1 LGALATLFPRSVRG
15 NLALHSSEG
24 TKMSA
29 TTAAAVRH
37 QSSTFKILAAA
48 SIGNALEWYDIL
60 VYGYFAVTISKLFF
74 PTADPTTALLLAFG
88 TFGVSYLVRPLGA
101 LVLGAYAD
109 RAGRRAAMLLSIVV
123 MTIGTG
129 LMAIMPTY
137 ATVGI
142 VAPVAVLLA
151 RLLQGFA
158 VAGEFGSATAFL
170 VEHSPDRKGFFASF
184 QWFGQGLAAVLASFF
199 GVILFGW
206 LTADQLNSWG
216 WRLPFFF
223 GLLIGPIGLYIRKH
237 VGETPEFSEK
247 GPAEAPV
254 RQMFAEHWDRLLMCI
269 GVVILSTSS
278 NYIILYMPTYAIRQ
292 LHLPQS
298 LGFTATMIG
307 GLLLTFGAPF
317 FGHLSDRVGR
327 VRMMMVVSLLFA
339 ISAYPAFVVLVA
351 NPSLAGIVGIVC
363 WLSLLK
369 AAYSG
374 TLPALMAELFPTAT
388 RGTGI
393 ALSYNISV
401 PIFGG
406 FAPAI
411 ATWLVATTGSPLAPS
426 FYLIG
431 TSLLSLVV
439 LIIIHMRV
447 KTT

>member
-1 LGALATLFPRSVRG
+1 
-15 NLALHSSEG
+15 
-24 TKMSA
+24 MS
-29 TTAAAVRH
+29 TTAIAVKTPH
-37 QSSTFKILAAA
+37 QSSTFKVLAAA

-109 RAGRRAAMLLSIVV
+109 RAGRRAAMLVSIVI

-137 ATVGI
+137 STVGI
-142 VAPVAVLLA
+142 VAPIAVLIA

-170 VEHSPDRKGFFASF
+170 VEHTTDRKGFFASF

-199 GVILFGW
+199 GVVLFTW
-206 LTADQLNSWG
+206 LTTEQLDSWG

-237 VGETPEFSEK
+237 VGETPEFREQ
-247 GPAEAPV
+247 GPAKAPV

-269 GVVILSTSS
+269 GIVILSTSS
-278 NYIILYMPTYAIRQ
+278 NYIILYMPTYAIKQ

-298 LGFTATMIG
+298 LGFTATLLG
-307 GLLLTFGAPF
+307 GILLTFGAPF

-327 VRMMMVVSLLFA
+327 VRLMVIVSLLFA
-339 ISAYPAFVVLVA
+339 VSAYPAFVLLVA
-351 NPSLAGIVGIVC
+351 NPSLAGIVAIVC

-374 TLPALMAELFPTAT
+374 TLPSLMAELFPIST
-388 RGTGI
+388 RSTGI

-406 FAPAI
+406 FAPFI
-411 ATWLVATTGSPLAPS
+411 AAWLVAETGSPLAPS
-426 FYLIG
+426 FYLIA
-431 TSLLSLVV
+431 TSVLSLIV
-439 LIIIHMRV
+439 LVIIHMRV
-447 KTT
+447 KAN

>member
-1 LGALATLFPRSVRG
+1 
-15 NLALHSSEG
+15 
-24 TKMSA
+24 MS
-29 TTAAAVRH
+29 TTAIAAKTPH
-37 QSSTFKILAAA
+37 QSSTFKVLAAA

-109 RAGRRAAMLLSIVV
+109 RAGRRAAMLVSIVI
-123 MTIGTG
+123 MTVGTG

-137 ATVGI
+137 STVGI
-142 VAPVAVLLA
+142 VAPIAVLIA

-170 VEHSPDRKGFFASF
+170 FEHTTDRKGFFASF

-199 GVILFGW
+199 GVVLFTW
-206 LTADQLNSWG
+206 LTTEQLDSWG

-237 VGETPEFSEK
+237 VGETPEFREQ
-247 GPAEAPV
+247 GPAKAPV

-269 GVVILSTSS
+269 GIVILSTSS
-278 NYIILYMPTYAIRQ
+278 NYIILYMPTYAIKQ

-298 LGFTATMIG
+298 LGFTATLLG
-307 GLLLTFGAPF
+307 GILLTFGAPF

-327 VRMMMVVSLLFA
+327 VRLMVIVSLLFA
-339 ISAYPAFVVLVA
+339 VSAYPAFVLLVA
-351 NPSLAGIVGIVC
+351 NPSLAGIVAIVC

-374 TLPALMAELFPTAT
+374 TLPSLMAELFPIST
-388 RGTGI
+388 RSTGI

-406 FAPAI
+406 FAPFI
-411 ATWLVATTGSPLAPS
+411 AAWLVAETGSPLAPS
-426 FYLIG
+426 FYLIA
-431 TSLLSLVV
+431 TSVLSLIV
-439 LIIIHMRV
+439 LVIIHMRV
-447 KTT
+447 KTN

>member
-1 LGALATLFPRSVRG
+1 
-15 NLALHSSEG
+15 
-24 TKMSA
+24 MS
-29 TTAAAVRH
+29 TTAIAAKAPH
-37 QSSTFKILAAA
+37 QSSTFKVLAAA

-109 RAGRRAAMLLSIVV
+109 RAGRRAAMLLSITV

-137 ATVGI
+137 STVGI
-142 VAPVAVLLA
+142 FAPIAVLVA

-170 VEHSPDRKGFFASF
+170 VEHTTDRKGFFASF
-184 QWFGQGLAAVLASFF
+184 QWFGQGLAAVLSSFF
-199 GVILFGW
+199 GVVLFTW
-206 LTADQLNSWG
+206 LTTEQLDSWG
-216 WRLPFFF
+216 WRVPFFF

-237 VGETPEFSEK
+237 VGETPEFREQ
-247 GPAEAPV
+247 GPAKAPV
-254 RQMFAEHWDRLLMCI
+254 REMFAEHWDRLLMCI
-269 GVVILSTSS
+269 GIVILSTSS
-278 NYIILYMPTYAIRQ
+278 NYIILYMPTYAIKQ

-298 LGFTATMIG
+298 LGFTATLLG

-327 VRMMMVVSLLFA
+327 VRLMVIVSLLFA
-339 ISAYPAFVVLVA
+339 LSAYPAFVLLVA

-363 WLSLLK
+363 WMSLLK

-374 TLPALMAELFPTAT
+374 TLPALMAELFPIST
-388 RGTGI
+388 RSTGI

-406 FAPAI
+406 FAPFI
-411 ATWLVATTGSPLAPS
+411 AAWLIAETGSPLAPS
-426 FYLIG
+426 FYLIA
-431 TSLLSLVV
+431 TSVLSLIV

-447 KTT
+447 KTN

>member
-1 LGALATLFPRSVRG
+1 
-15 NLALHSSEG
+15 
-24 TKMSA
+24 MS
-29 TTAAAVRH
+29 TTAIAAKTPH
-37 QSSTFKILAAA
+37 QASTFKVLAAA

-109 RAGRRAAMLLSIVV
+109 RAGRRAAMLVSIVI

-137 ATVGI
+137 STVGI
-142 VAPVAVLLA
+142 VAPIAVLIA

-170 VEHSPDRKGFFASF
+170 VEHTTDRKGFFASF

-199 GVILFGW
+199 GVVLFSW
-206 LTADQLNSWG
+206 LTTEQLDSWG

-237 VGETPEFSEK
+237 VGETPEFREQ
-247 GPAEAPV
+247 GPAKAPV
-254 RQMFAEHWDRLLMCI
+254 REMFAEHWDRLLMCI
-269 GVVILSTSS
+269 GIVILSTSS
-278 NYIILYMPTYAIRQ
+278 NYIILYMPTYAIKQ

-298 LGFTATMIG
+298 LGFTATLLG
-307 GLLLTFGAPF
+307 GILLTFGAPF

-327 VRMMMVVSLLFA
+327 VRLMVIVSLLFA
-339 ISAYPAFVVLVA
+339 VSAYPAFVLLVA
-351 NPSLAGIVGIVC
+351 NPSLAGIVAIVC

-374 TLPALMAELFPTAT
+374 TLPSLMAELFPIST
-388 RGTGI
+388 RSTGI

-406 FAPAI
+406 FAPFI
-411 ATWLVATTGSPLAPS
+411 AAWLVAETGSPLAPS
-426 FYLIG
+426 FYLIA
-431 TSLLSLVV
+431 TSVLSLIV
-439 LIIIHMRV
+439 LVIIHMRV
-447 KTT
+447 KTN

>member
-1 LGALATLFPRSVRG
+1 
-15 NLALHSSEG
+15 
-24 TKMSA
+24 MSA
-29 TTAAAVRH
+29 SVATATVPRQA
-37 QSSTFKILAAA
+37 STFRVLAAA

-74 PTADPTTALLLAFG
+74 PTADPTTALLLTFG

-101 LVLGAYAD
+101 IVLGAYAD
-109 RAGRRAAMLLSIVV
+109 RAGRRAAMLLSIVI

-137 ATVGI
+137 ATIGI
-142 VAPVAVLLA
+142 AAPIAVLVA

-170 VEHSPDRKGFFASF
+170 VEHSKDRKGFFASF

-199 GVILFGW
+199 GVVLFGW
-206 LTADQLNSWG
+206 MTADQLNSWG
-216 WRLPFFF
+216 WRVPFFF

-237 VGETPEFSEK
+237 VGETPEFREQ
-247 GPAEAPV
+247 GPARAPV
-254 RQMFAEHWDRLLMCI
+254 KQMFAEYWDRLLMCI
-269 GVVILSTSS
+269 GIVILSTSS
-278 NYIILYMPTYAIRQ
+278 NYIILYMPTYAIKE

-298 LGFTATMIG
+298 LGFIATMIG

-317 FGHLSDRVGR
+317 FGHLSDHVGR
-327 VRMMMVVSLLFA
+327 TRMMVIVSVLFA
-339 ISAYPAFVVLVA
+339 VSAYPAFVLLVA
-351 NPSLAGIVGIVC
+351 NPSLLGIVGIVC

-374 TLPALMAELFPTAT
+374 VLPALMAELFPIST
-388 RGTGI
+388 RSTGI
-393 ALSYNISV
+393 AVAYNTSV

-411 ATWLVATTGSPLAPS
+411 ATWLVAATGSQLAPS
-426 FYLIG
+426 FYLIA
-431 TSLLSLVV
+431 TALLSLVV
-439 LIIIHMRV
+439 LVIIRLRV
-447 KTT
+447 PAI

>member
-1 LGALATLFPRSVRG
+1 
-15 NLALHSSEG
+15 
-24 TKMSA
+24 MSA
-29 TTAAAVRH
+29 TAVAAETPRQA
-37 QSSTFKILAAA
+37 STFKVLAAA

-74 PTADPTTALLLAFG
+74 PTADPTTALLLTFG

-109 RAGRRAAMLLSIVV
+109 RAGRRAAMLISIVI

-129 LMAIMPTY
+129 LMAIIPTY
-137 ATVGI
+137 GTIGI
-142 VAPVAVLLA
+142 AAPIAVLIA

-170 VEHSPDRKGFFASF
+170 VEHTKDRKGFFASF

-199 GVILFGW
+199 GVVLLGW
-206 LTADQLNSWG
+206 LTADQLDTWG
-216 WRLPFFF
+216 WRVPFLF

-237 VGETPEFSEK
+237 MGETPEFRDH
-247 GPAEAPV
+247 GPAKAPV
-254 RQMFAEHWDRLLMCI
+254 REMFTRHWDRLLMCI
-269 GVVILSTSS
+269 GIVILSTSS
-278 NYIILYMPTYAIRQ
+278 NYIILFMPTYAIKQ

-298 LGFTATMIG
+298 LGFTATMLG
-307 GLLLTFGAPF
+307 GILLTLCAPL
-317 FGHLSDRVGR
+317 FGHMSDRVGR
-327 VRMMMVVSLLFA
+327 VRMMVVVSVLFA
-339 ISAYPAFVVLVA
+339 VSAYPAFVLLVA
-351 NPSLAGIVGIVC
+351 NPSLAGIVAIVC

-374 TLPALMAELFPTAT
+374 VLPSLMSELFPIAT
-388 RGTGI
+388 RSTGI

-406 FAPAI
+406 FAPFI
-411 ATWLVATTGSPLAPS
+411 AAWLVAVTGSPLAPS
-426 FYLIG
+426 YYLIA
-431 TSLLSLVV
+431 TSLISLLV
-439 LIIIHMRV
+439 LVIIHMRV

>member
-1 LGALATLFPRSVRG
+1 
-15 NLALHSSEG
+15 
-24 TKMSA
+24 MS
-29 TTAAAVRH
+29 TTAVAANPSH
-37 QSSTFKILAAA
+37 QASTFKVLAAA

-74 PTADPTTALLLAFG
+74 PNADPTTALLLAFG
-88 TFGVSYLVRPLGA
+88 TFGVSYLVRPIGA

-123 MTIGTG
+123 MTVGTG

-137 ATVGI
+137 SSVGI
-142 VAPVAVLLA
+142 IAPIAVLIA

-170 VEHSPDRKGFFASF
+170 VEHSKDRKGFFASF

-199 GVILFGW
+199 GVILFTW
-206 LTADQLNSWG
+206 LTSEQLESWG
-216 WRLPFFF
+216 WRIPFFF

-237 VGETPEFSEK
+237 VGETPEFREQ
-247 GPAEAPV
+247 GPANAPV
-254 RQMFAEHWDRLLMCI
+254 RQMFVEHWDRLLMCI
-269 GVVILSTSS
+269 GIVILSTSS
-278 NYIILYMPTYAIRQ
+278 NYIILYMPTYAIKQ

-298 LGFTATMIG
+298 LGFTATLIG
-307 GLLLTFGAPF
+307 GILLTFGAPF

-327 VRMMMVVSLLFA
+327 VRLMMIVSLFFA
-339 ISAYPAFVVLVA
+339 VSAYPAFVLLVA

-388 RGTGI
+388 RSTGI
-393 ALSYNISV
+393 AFAYNTSV

-406 FAPAI
+406 FAPFI
-411 ATWLVATTGSPLAPS
+411 AAWLVAVTGSPLAPS
-426 FYLIG
+426 FYLIV
-431 TSLLSLVV
+431 TALLSLLV
-439 LIIIHMRV
+439 LVIIHLRV

>member
-1 LGALATLFPRSVRG
+1 
-15 NLALHSSEG
+15 
-24 TKMSA
+24 MS
-29 TTAAAVRH
+29 TTAVAANPSH
-37 QSSTFKILAAA
+37 QASTFKVLAAA

-74 PTADPTTALLLAFG
+74 PNADPTTALLLAFG
-88 TFGVSYLVRPLGA
+88 TFGVSYLVRPIGA

-123 MTIGTG
+123 MTVGTG

-137 ATVGI
+137 SSVGI
-142 VAPVAVLLA
+142 IAPIAVLIA

-170 VEHSPDRKGFFASF
+170 VEHSKDRKGFFASF

-199 GVILFGW
+199 GVILFTW
-206 LTADQLNSWG
+206 LTSEQLESWG
-216 WRLPFFF
+216 WRIPFFF

-237 VGETPEFSEK
+237 VGETPEFREQ
-247 GPAEAPV
+247 GPANAPV
-254 RQMFAEHWDRLLMCI
+254 RQMFVEHWDRLLMCI
-269 GVVILSTSS
+269 GIVILSTSS
-278 NYIILYMPTYAIRQ
+278 NYIILYMPTYAIKQ

-327 VRMMMVVSLLFA
+327 LKMMVIVSLLFA
-339 ISAYPAFVVLVA
+339 VSAYPAFVLLVA

-388 RGTGI
+388 RSTGI
-393 ALSYNISV
+393 AFAYNTSV

-406 FAPAI
+406 FAPFI
-411 ATWLVATTGSPLAPS
+411 AAWLVAVTGSPLAPS
-426 FYLIG
+426 FYLIV
-431 TSLLSLVV
+431 TALLSLLV
-439 LIIIHMRV
+439 LVIIHLRV